1 MKTLAKTFD
10 ELTNTELYEIM
21 RLRQDVFV
29 VEQNCPYFD
38 LDGVDYKS
46 VHVFIED
53 GGSLVAYLRIF
64 PREGEEGIIQVG
76 RVVTRERKK
85 GYGAAILSEGLRV
98 ARERFSPSGFYLE
111 AQTYAV
117 GYYAREGFEVV
128 SDEFLED
135 GIPHVQMRKY
145 E

>member
-38 LDGVDYKS
+38 LDGIDYKS

-64 PREGEEGIIQVG
+64 PRDGEEGIIQVG

-85 GYGAAILSEGLRV
+85 GYGAAILSEGLRA

>member
-21 RLRQDVFV
+21 RLRQDVFI

-53 GGSLVAYLRIF
+53 CGSLVAYLRIF
-64 PREGEEGIIQVG
+64 PRDGEEGIIQVG

-85 GYGAAILSEGLRV
+85 GYGAAILSEGLRA

>member
-1 MKTLAKTFD
+1 MKTCAKTFS

-29 VEQNCPYFD
+29 VEQSCPYFD
-38 LDGVDYKS
+38 LDGVDYRS
-46 VHVFIED
+46 LHVFIED
-53 GGSLVAYLRIF
+53 SGVITAYLRLF
-64 PREGEEGIIQVG
+64 PRDGEEGVVQVG

-85 GYGAAILSEGLRV
+85 GYGAAILSEGLRI

-117 GYYAREGFEVV
+117 GYYAREGFKVT

>member
-53 GGSLVAYLRIF
+53 GGSLVACLRIF
-64 PREGEEGIIQVG
+64 PRDGEEGIIQVG

-85 GYGAAILSEGLRV
+85 GYGAAILSEGLRI

>member
-21 RLRQDVFV
+21 RLRQDVFI

-53 GGSLVAYLRIF
+53 GGSLVSCLRIF
-64 PREGEEGIIQVG
+64 PRDGEEGIIQVG

-85 GYGAAILSEGLRV
+85 GYGAAILSEGLRA

>member
-1 MKTLAKTFD
+1 MKAFAKTFD

-29 VEQNCPYFD
+29 VEQTCPYFD

-46 VHVFIED
+46 THVFIED
-53 GGSLVAYLRIF
+53 GGKIVAYLRLF
-64 PREGEEGIIQVG
+64 PRDGEEGIIRIG
-76 RVVTRERKK
+76 RVVTRERNK

-98 ARERFSPSGFYLE
+98 ARERFLPRGFYLE

-117 GYYAREGFEVV
+117 GYYAREGFEVA
-128 SDEFLED
+128 SDVFSED
-135 GIPHVQMRKY
+135 GIPHVEMRKY